1 MIPARQMIS
10 LSVDVFVVCPYK
22 RDMFTPALSRAG
34 RALLDW
40 SQEELAT
47 ASHLGVSTVRD
58 FERGR
63 RVPTVNNLA
72 AIRRAL
78 EEAGVEF
85 LPNDALRLRT
95 TATSA
100 RRTAEPA
107 AA

>member
-1 MIPARQMIS
+1 
-10 LSVDVFVVCPYK
+10 
-22 RDMFTPALSRAG
+22 MFTPALSRAG

-47 ASHLGVSTVRD
+47 ASNLGVSTVRD

-85 LPNDALRLRT
+85 LPDDGLRLRRA
-95 TATSA
+95 TAPV
-100 RRTAEPA
+100 RRQGDSVLQSGLKM
-107 AA
+107 